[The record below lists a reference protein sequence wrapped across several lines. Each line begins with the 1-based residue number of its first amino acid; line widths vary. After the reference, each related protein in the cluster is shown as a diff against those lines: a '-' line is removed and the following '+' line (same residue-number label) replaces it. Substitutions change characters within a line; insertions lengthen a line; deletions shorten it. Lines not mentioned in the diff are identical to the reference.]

1 MKLLDPLLKSLCQK
15 EVIYTHRGGGRWL
28 RVEDSILNKID
39 DEYLKN
45 LLTRVLL
52 EAHQDIAC
60 LPDHVLKITDLYG
73 NATKEITPSLVRDSL
88 KNTPACYRS
97 LGRGEKMRLLEF
109 SLTAEDENF
118 AELAGL
124 ELLPLASGVFTS
136 FSTSAKAVYISSE
149 DHPREL
155 LPKLEDQFLDETIP
169 KDILESLRVVAK
181 KGRVSRLDEAMFF

>member
-1 MKLLDPLLKSLCQK
+1 M
-15 EVIYTHRGGGRWL
+15 
-28 RVEDSILNKID
+28 NKIE
-39 DEYLKN
+39 DECLKN

-73 NATKEITPSLVRDSL
+73 NATKEITPLLVRDSL

-97 LGRGEKMRLLEF
+97 LGREEKIRLLEF
-109 SLTAEDENF
+109 SLAAEDDNF

-155 LPKLEDQFLDETIP
+155 LPNLEDQFLDETIP

-181 KGRVSRLDEAMFF
+181 KGRVNRLDEAMVV

>member
-1 MKLLDPLLKSLCQK
+1 M
-15 EVIYTHRGGGRWL
+15 
-28 RVEDSILNKID
+28 NKIE
-39 DEYLKN
+39 DEHLKN

-60 LPDHVLKITDLYG
+60 LPDHVLKITALYG

-97 LGRGEKMRLLEF
+97 LGREEKMRLLEF
-109 SLTAEDENF
+109 SLTSEDDNF

-181 KGRVSRLDEAMFF
+181 KGRVNRFDEALFV